1 MTNDIPAARK
11 RTARPADRADSA
23 DAILLIERAVQ
34 PGHEKSFQ
42 QWAQDILAVAA
53 ATPGHLGSGL
63 FHPAEDGR
71 PWIVVQRFQD
81 NTTLQDWLNSPQRAA
96 FFTHGEARHH
106 TETARRELTGM
117 DTWFPDPDHEAAAP
131 PRWKIAVSSAIAIF
145 PISLLGNG
153 ALSPYLVGLPLV
165 GRTAVF
171 TVLFST
177 LMTYVAIPAV
187 SRLLRRWLRPTV
199 RKAPVADTPPAWRLR
214 IPRWTRAG
222 VRWRGSVR

>member
-1 MTNDIPAARK
+1 MTNDIQAVRK
-11 RTARPADRADSA
+11 PTLRPTDRAGSA

-34 PGHEKSFQ
+34 PGHEESFR
-42 QWAQDILAVAA
+42 QWAQEILGVAA

-63 FHPAEDGR
+63 FHPAEDGQ

-96 FFTHGEARHH
+96 FSTHSEDRYHA
-106 TETARRELTGM
+106 ETARRELTGM
-117 DTWFPDPDHEAAAP
+117 ATWLPDPDRKAAAP
-131 PRWKIAVSSAIAIF
+131 PRWRIAVSSGIAIF

-153 ALSPYLVGLPLV
+153 VLGPYLAGLPLV

-171 TVLFST
+171 TVLFSA
-177 LMTYVAIPAV
+177 LMTYIAIPGV

-199 RKAPVADTPPAWRLR
+199 PVVDAPPAWRLR
-214 IPRWTRAG
+214 PRWMRAG
-222 VRWRGSVR
+222 VRRRGSAR